1 MVERVVCRKGNIQKP
16 KSATLRAVVQR
27 QNASVLGFYKR
38 KI

>member
-16 KSATLRAVVQR
+16 KSDTHWEVVQR
-27 QNASVLGFYKR
+27 QNANC